1 MQLSEFLANDTV
13 KNEIYQ
19 AMRSGTLPH
28 AIIIDGAKGT
38 GKTTLAEIIARYC
51 VCLSESNKPCGEC
64 SGCIKAVHNSH
75 PDIYRADGNN
85 VGELNVDSIRKIR
98 SDVYIKPNE
107 ANTKVYLL
115 LNCDK
120 MLAPAQNAFLKVLEE
135 PPANV
140 VFIMTVTSANMML
153 QTVRSRSRIY
163 SLYPVT
169 VEQAAQEAAKK
180 FPEKNYQEI
189 LKIAEMCDGNIGQTI
204 QILESGGEEAKK
216 LADEIFSAIPQKN
229 EYLLL
234 TLTSRL
240 SISRTFASSVLDCML
255 ENASECIKAA
265 VGIRTNVEFAEEIA
279 RRMTKKRIYR
289 LAENTEKAKEILNTN
304 VNLNFFGTWLCSV
317 LRG

>member
-1 MQLSEFLANDTV
+1 MQLSEFIANDTV
-13 KNEIYQ
+13 KNEISE

-51 VCLSESNKPCGEC
+51 VCLSENSRPCGQC
-64 SGCIKAVHNSH
+64 PGCIKAMHNSH
-75 PDIYRADGNN
+75 PDIYKADGNN
-85 VGELNVDSIRKIR
+85 TGELNVDSIRKIR

-107 ANTKVYLL
+107 ADTKVYLL

-140 VFIMTVTSANMML
+140 VFVMTVTSANMML

-169 VEQAAQEAAKK
+169 AEQAAQAAAKR
-180 FPEKNYQEI
+180 FPDKSYEEVQ
-189 LKIAEMCDGNIGQTI
+189 KIAAMCDGNIGQTI
-204 QILESGGEEAKK
+204 QILERGGEEAKK
-216 LADEIFSAIPQKN
+216 LADEIFAALPQKN

-240 SISRTFASSVLDCML
+240 SANRAFASSVLDCML

-265 VGIRTNVEFAEEIA
+265 AGLSTNAAFAEEIA